1 MSRQR
6 KGSNEDRTLSTTY
19 LAESLLKGRGSKR
32 ENQNAVEESLD
43 LYQGWIADHLGKRGM
58 EEEDFVLKARLGY
71 ARGRL
76 DDQFVFEFGLWRL
89 LDTELAKSEI
99 EALLTK
105 RHKAN
110 EIFRKGIDR
119 MLRGRLPLA
128 PSPKGGTPKRWDKV
142 QLEEAH
148 ASYQA
153 WAHQIEE
160 LGCRVMDVEEWLG
173 WFYAA
178 DPVRTMEE
186 TMWYW
191 GSDSLDGE
199 VPCPP
204 WLSDRDY
211 WETFMPLNSPRL
223 LDRLILV
230 TESDMPY
237 SAYHSRFEHPSSKPR
252 LGGYVITDEVTDFS
266 VIDGELQPEP
276 TSRGDDI
283 EAWMIER
290 PARVAQATREA
301 NALFDRASRR
311 KSGGVAS

>member
-19 LAESLLKGRGSKR
+19 LAESLWKGRGGQR
-32 ENQNAVEESLD
+32 ENQNAIEESLS

-71 ARGRL
+71 AQCRL

-119 MLRGRLPLA
+119 MLRGRLPLP
-128 PSPKGGTPKRWDKV
+128 PSPKGGTPKRWDYV
-142 QLEEAH
+142 QLKDAH

-153 WAHQIEE
+153 WVQQIEA
-160 LGCRVMDVEEWLG
+160 LGCLVMDVEEWLG
-173 WFYAA
+173 WFYVAEPA
-178 DPVRTMEE
+178 RTMEE

-204 WLSDRDY
+204 WASDRDY
-211 WETFMPLNSPRL
+211 LETLMPLNSPKL

-237 SAYHSRFEHPSSKPR
+237 SAYHSRFEHPSSRPR
-252 LGGYVITDEVTDFS
+252 LKGCVITDEVTEFS
-266 VIDGELQPEP
+266 VIDGELEPEP
-276 TSRGDDI
+276 SSRGDDI

-290 PARVAQATREA
+290 RARMTQATRET
-301 NALFDRASRR
+301 NALIDRASRR
-311 KSGGVAS
+311 KSGGACG

>member
-1 MSRQR
+1 MSGQR

-19 LAESLLKGRGSKR
+19 LAEGLLKGRGSKR
-32 ENQNAVEESLD
+32 ENQNEVEESLG
-43 LYQGWIADHLGKRGM
+43 LYQGWIADHLGKRGV

-71 ARGRL
+71 AQGRL
-76 DDQFVFEFGLWRL
+76 DDQFVFAFGLWRL

-99 EALLTK
+99 ETLLTK

-110 EIFRKGIDR
+110 EIFCKGIDR
-119 MLRGRLPLA
+119 MLRGRLPLP

-153 WAHQIEE
+153 WMKQIEA
-160 LGCRVMDVEEWLG
+160 LGCRVTDAEEWLG
-173 WFYAA
+173 WFYVAEPA
-178 DPVRTMEE
+178 RTMEE

-191 GSDSLDGE
+191 GSDSLDGG

-204 WLSDRDY
+204 WVTDRDY
-211 WETFMPLNSPRL
+211 WETFMPFNSPQL

-237 SAYHSRFEHPSSKPR
+237 SAYHSRFEHPSSKPSLR
-252 LGGYVITDEVTDFS
+252 ECVITDEVTKFS
-266 VIDGELQPEP
+266 VIHGELQPEP

-290 PARVAQATREA
+290 RARLAQVTREA
-301 NALFDRASRR
+301 NALIDRARRR
-311 KSGGVAS
+311 KSGGAHG